1 MTMKQRFLATTPAFW
16 KKVQKVGIALTT
28 ISTTL
33 LSTPPVP
40 EDVKNVAKYVL
51 TAGLVITLMSQLTVE
66 SHDNKTV

>member
-1 MTMKQRFLATTPAFW
+1 MTMKQRFLANTPAFW